1 MIPATTARIVAKATA
16 PTIANITVPPVV
28 PDPPPRI
35 SASSGT
41 AVLPA
46 ALESRTVSEPTTA
59 AAPNPSTIVI
69 R

>member
-1 MIPATTARIVAKATA
+1 MPATTARIVAKATA
-16 PTIANITVPPVV
+16 PTTAKSTVPPVV
-28 PDPPPRI
+28 PAPPPRI

-46 ALESRTVSEPTTA
+46 ALEVRTVSEPTTA
-59 AAPNPSTIVI
+59 AAPKPSTIVI